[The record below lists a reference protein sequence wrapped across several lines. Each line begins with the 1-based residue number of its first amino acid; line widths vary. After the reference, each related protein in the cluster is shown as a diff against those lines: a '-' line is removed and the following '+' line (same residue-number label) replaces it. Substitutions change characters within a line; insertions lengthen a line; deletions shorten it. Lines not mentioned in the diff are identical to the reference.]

1 MLIAEKLKA
10 IRSAEGLSQSQFCKI
25 MEIPISTLKKL
36 EGGYNEPG
44 WSTLTKLTQHPL
56 FEKYTLWLMTGNTAP
71 DAGQIEPALSLDG
84 PEETKTAAT
93 SRRSARKTG

>member
-44 WSTLTKLTQHPL
+44 WNTLTKLTQHPL
-56 FEKYTLWLMTGNTAP
+56 FEKYTMWLMTGKTATQ
-71 DAGQIEPALSLDG
+71 AGQIAPPLSPDG
-84 PEETKTAAT
+84 QEKIK
-93 SRRSARKTG
+93 SRHSGRKIG

>member
-44 WSTLTKLTQHPL
+44 WNTLTKLTQHPL
-56 FEKYTLWLMTGNTAP
+56 FEKYTMWLMTGKTAP
-71 DAGQIEPALSLDG
+71 QAGQIAPPLSPDG
-84 PEETKTAAT
+84 QEKIK
-93 SRRSARKTG
+93 SRHSGRKIG